1 MQKISDEEEKVYD
14 DYVSD
19 MHDLL
24 ETNVQKGNF
33 LDYTEGY
40 YRAMVRAKCRQ
51 LIVKLES
58 KAPLADMVRDLTSMG
73 NYCMMLRAKRNG

>member
-1 MQKISDEEEKVYD
+1 MQKISDEEETVYN

-33 LDYTEGY
+33 LDYSEDY
-40 YRAMVRAKCRQ
+40 FRAIVRAKCRQ

-58 KAPLADMVRDLTSMG
+58 NTPLPLMVRDLTSLG